1 MQLFTRAFQAKRF
14 YFIRNIRKKL
24 VCCIRNRFSS
34 HAPPN
39 HFYFILCCIR
49 ILFPRVF
56 GIRGKNNSFVRF
68 GDLKT
73 VVITVGRPSCCLCMI
88 VNECRTFFFFFRR
101 VISKDTLIIMY
112 YFLYILTIVV
122 VFCLACPVF
131 REIHCLF
138 PRKLMA
144 HWVHGDDTPMMS
156 WCRAQIL
163 TDTSTAN
170 FYGKLTRTPLR
181 LD

>member
-14 YFIRNIRKKL
+14 YFILRK
-24 VCCIRNRFSS
+24 S
-34 HAPPN
+34 
-39 HFYFILCCIR
+39 LCVAFVTGSTSTLFCVR

-56 GIRGKNNSFVRF
+56 SIRGKNNSFVRF

-88 VNECRTFFFFFRR
+88 VNECRTFFRR
-101 VISKDTLIIMY
+101 VISKDTLFIMY

-144 HWVHGDDTPMMS
+144 HWVYGDDTPMMS

-163 TDTSTAN
+163 TTAN

>member
-1 MQLFTRAFQAKRF
+1 
-14 YFIRNIRKKL
+14 
-24 VCCIRNRFSS
+24 
-34 HAPPN
+34 
-39 HFYFILCCIR
+39 
-49 ILFPRVF
+49 
-56 GIRGKNNSFVRF
+56 
-68 GDLKT
+68 
-73 VVITVGRPSCCLCMI
+73 
-88 VNECRTFFFFFRR
+88 
-101 VISKDTLIIMY
+101 MY

-163 TDTSTAN
+163 TN
-170 FYGKLTRTPLR
+170 YGKLLRKTYTDATSSGLTRGHECDVAGAFHLR
-181 LD
+181 SKTLPRYFVLHSYFIPTRLWYTTLYLRITFGTYIQRIETVFNSLHKH

>member
-1 MQLFTRAFQAKRF
+1 MTHSICGLHSTRWYSYSHVHFKQNASTLFYEKSLCVAFVTGSVHTRLQTTSTLFC
-14 YFIRNIRKKL
+14 
-24 VCCIRNRFSS
+24 V
-34 HAPPN
+34 
-39 HFYFILCCIR
+39 R

-88 VNECRTFFFFFRR
+88 VNECKDNFFFFFRR
-101 VISKDTLIIMY
+101 VISKDTLFII
-112 YFLYILTIVV
+112 FLYILTIVV

-138 PRKLMA
+138 PRKLMTQ
-144 HWVHGDDTPMMS
+144 WVITH
-156 WCRAQIL
+156 
-163 TDTSTAN
+163 ST
-170 FYGKLTRTPLR
+170 LR
-181 LD
+181 IDSSQRVLEDFSRSQFA

>member
-1 MQLFTRAFQAKRF
+1 MTHSICGLHSTRWCSYSHVHFKAKRF
-14 YFIRNIRKKL
+14 YFILRKKL
-24 VCCIRNRFSS
+24 VCSTATLFCV
-34 HAPPN
+34 
-39 HFYFILCCIR
+39 R

-88 VNECRTFFFFFRR
+88 FFFFRR
-101 VISKDTLIIMY
+101 VISKDTLFII
-112 YFLYILTIVV
+112 FLYILTVVV

-138 PRKLMA
+138 PRKLMTQ
-144 HWVHGDDTPMMS
+144 WVITH
-156 WCRAQIL
+156 
-163 TDTSTAN
+163 ST
-170 FYGKLTRTPLR
+170 LR
-181 LD
+181 IDSSQRVLEDFSRSQFA